1 MVVPS
6 SLVISMDLLEFVT
19 VLLYDYKMLY
29 CVLALTLLMCFWK
42 LNIQLV
48 DLYII
53 SVVVCYIMAIM
64 WYFYQQVQVYLHEQC
79 EFNKAVNIP
88 FTDRDVQ
95 HLILI
100 CGPD

>member
-1 MVVPS
+1 
-6 SLVISMDLLEFVT
+6 MDLLEFVT

-48 DLYII
+48 DWYII

-95 HLILI
+95 HLIT
-100 CGPD
+100 DMWS